1 MGSNP
6 TLVKRGFGSSL
17 TPIFCLAAAQ
27 VWETAARECLSS
39 RKTSSLRGRRKS
51 RLRMI
56 VGYSGSCHP
65 AVCSS
70 RLSSAVHSCFLSAP
84 FCDQT
89 RVLNDRHLDRH
100 TVYLWPRLMRGSAG
114 AEPLAFAAWEA
125 DEEGK
130 GPPRFQ
136 RKHSNTLSAI
146 RRPPPTALTPPDT
159 SVSVSTPSCCP
170 TVLNE
175 KGSVG
180 VMLRAGRRVDLLRAH
195 QGGRGGAGPFRPQ
208 QQGAGA
214 VSVSGLFPSF
224 HQATRIS
231 MSVRGGEKEATQ
243 SRREEVSGDLELTA
257 KVLT

>member
-1 MGSNP
+1 
-6 TLVKRGFGSSL
+6 
-17 TPIFCLAAAQ
+17 
-27 VWETAARECLSS
+27 
-39 RKTSSLRGRRKS
+39 
-51 RLRMI
+51 
-56 VGYSGSCHP
+56 
-65 AVCSS
+65 
-70 RLSSAVHSCFLSAP
+70 
-84 FCDQT
+84 
-89 RVLNDRHLDRH
+89 
-100 TVYLWPRLMRGSAG
+100 MRGSAG

-231 MSVRGGEKEATQ
+231 MFLRDANLAFLRTPDASKQVGLVLKEAQRADAEHPAASSRSQAPELNLKLRSDASLLSVDVMEGHTQ
-243 SRREEVSGDLELTA
+243 G
-257 KVLT
+257 